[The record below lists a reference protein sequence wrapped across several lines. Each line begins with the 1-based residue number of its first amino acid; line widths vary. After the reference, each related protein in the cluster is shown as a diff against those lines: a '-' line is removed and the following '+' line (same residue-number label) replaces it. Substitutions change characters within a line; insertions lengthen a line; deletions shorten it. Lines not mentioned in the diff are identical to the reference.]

1 MAILNRNELSAR
13 LQEMFGEQ
21 DDEQS
26 LTFMEDLSDT
36 LDEYERNSNTER
48 VTQLEGELS
57 DLRDKYRKRF
67 FTPKEEQDDEPGV
80 HHEEDKPKKLTFES
94 LFTQE

>member
-1 MAILNRNELSAR
+1 MAILNRNELSER
-13 LQEMFGEQ
+13 LKEMFGEQ

-36 LDEYERNSNTER
+36 LDEYERNSNAER
-48 VTQLEGELS
+48 VTQLEGELTT
-57 DLRDKYRKRF
+57 LKEKYRKRF
-67 FTPKEEQDDEPGV
+67 FTPKEEQDDEPEV
-80 HHEEDKPKKLTFES
+80 HHEEEKPKKLTFES

>member
-1 MAILNRNELSAR
+1 MAILNRDELSNR
-13 LQEMFGEQ
+13 LKEMFGDQ

-36 LDEYERNSNTER
+36 LDEYERNSNAER
-48 VTQLEGELS
+48 VSQLEGELS
-57 DLRDKYRKRF
+57 DLRDKYRERF
-67 FTPKEEQDDEPGV
+67 FTPRDEQEEPEPKPKDE
-80 HHEEDKPKKLTFES
+80 EEPKKLTFES

>member
-1 MAILNRNELSAR
+1 MAILNRNELSER
-13 LQEMFGEQ
+13 LKEMFGEQ

-26 LTFMEDLSDT
+26 LAFMEDLSDT
-36 LDEYERNSNTER
+36 LDEYEKNSNADR

-57 DLRDKYRKRF
+57 DLKEKYRQRF
-67 FTPKEEQDDEPGV
+67 FTPKEEQEEEPPLP
-80 HHEEDKPKKLTFES
+80 HEEDKPKKLTFES